1 VITLT
6 DIRASLD
13 GAVPPVMATCSPEG
27 IPNVSYLSDV
37 LQLDETHIALSYQFF
52 NKTRQNV
59 LANPHARLI
68 VVDPATAAIHRL
80 AVEYLRTE
88 TEGPLFERMKA
99 KLAGIASHT
108 GMSGVFRLQGAD
120 VYRVTAIEEVPGKP
134 LPAPRPRVNLL
145 SALRKTSERL
155 GACADLD
162 VLLEE
167 VLAALEEHFGIGHS
181 MVLMH
186 DATRAVL
193 YTVASRGYAAS
204 GVGSEIPLGA
214 GVIGMAARE
223 NVPIRIGHATTEY
236 RYSRT
241 AREGATLGGLAA
253 QLETEIPFPGLPEPG
268 SQMAVPFG
276 AFGRR
281 LGVLYVE
288 SPEELR
294 FSYDEE
300 DVLMAV
306 AGRLGLVAYLQQQA
320 DGAESGE
327 APLAAVPAA
336 TTPIEL
342 RRHAA
347 DDSVFLGDDY
357 LIKGVAGAILW
368 KLAADFSATGRT
380 DFSNRELR
388 LDPAIGLPDADD
400 NLEARLILLRRRL
413 DERDACLRIEKT
425 GRGRFRLIVMRPLA
439 LKLVSQ

>member
-1 VITLT
+1 MITLT

-27 IPNVSYLSDV
+27 VPNVSYLSDV
-37 LQLDETHIALSYQFF
+37 LQFDEMHIALSYQFF

-59 LANPHARLI
+59 LANPHATLL

-120 VYRVTAIEEVPGKP
+120 VYRVSAIEEVPGRP

-145 SALRKTSERL
+145 AALRKTSERL
-155 GACADLD
+155 AGCADLD

-167 VLAALEEHFGIGHS
+167 VLAALDEHFGIAHA
-181 MVLMH
+181 MVLMQ
-186 DATRAVL
+186 DAARGVL
-193 YTVASRGYAAS
+193 YTVASRGYATS

-241 AREGATLGGLAA
+241 AREGATQGGLAA
-253 QLETEIPFPGLPEPG
+253 QLATEIPFPGMADPG

-276 AFGRR
+276 AFGRS

-288 SPEELR
+288 SPDELR

-300 DVLMAV
+300 DVLVAM

-320 DGAESGE
+320 EGAEASDL
-327 APLAAVPAA
+327 PQPAA
-336 TTPIEL
+336 PQAASPIEL
-342 RRHAA
+342 RRHVA

-368 KLAADFSATGRT
+368 KLASDYSASGRT

-425 GRGRFRLIVMRPLA
+425 GRGRFRLIARRPLA
-439 LKLVSQ
+439 LRLVPE